1 MIFSGVD
8 CMKGHKIRP
17 EMDVISLEIN
27 LATNST
33 QHGRSSN
40 FFDTTLVTL
49 RGLL

>member
-27 LATNST
+27 LAPDST
-33 QHGRSSN
+33 HLNMADQAI
-40 FFDTTLVTL
+40 FLML
-49 RGLL
+49 RW